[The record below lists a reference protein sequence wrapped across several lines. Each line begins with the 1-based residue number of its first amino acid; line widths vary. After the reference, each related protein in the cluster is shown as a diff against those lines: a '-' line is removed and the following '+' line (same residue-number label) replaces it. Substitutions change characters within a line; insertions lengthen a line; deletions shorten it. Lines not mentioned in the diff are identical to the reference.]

1 MTLMTL
7 YSGSLR
13 TYDRCDDKVGRRGG
27 SVEQSRRAVRRLQ
40 AERHAGHDGAQ
51 GDESRAKLELADAA
65 FLAPNSHPTGDHQV
79 KYEDPHEDGT
89 PLR

>member
-1 MTLMTL
+1 
-7 YSGSLR
+7 
-13 TYDRCDDKVGRRGG
+13 
-27 SVEQSRRAVRRLQ
+27 
-40 AERHAGHDGAQ
+40 
-51 GDESRAKLELADAA
+51 LADAA